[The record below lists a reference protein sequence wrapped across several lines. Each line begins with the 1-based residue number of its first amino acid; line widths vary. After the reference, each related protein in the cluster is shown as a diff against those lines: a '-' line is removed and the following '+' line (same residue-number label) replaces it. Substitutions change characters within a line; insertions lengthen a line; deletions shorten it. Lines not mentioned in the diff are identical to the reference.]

1 MKNKTHSKGRRN
13 FIRKSTFAFAAA
25 TAASSLSLS
34 AEKINWEAIPKGTTI
49 LLQGDSITDA
59 GRDKARYYANE
70 AAGMGRGYAYQIV
83 SQMLGTHPKS
93 ELRFY
98 NRGISGHKVFQLANR
113 WEDDC
118 LQLKPDV
125 LSILI
130 GVNDFWHTLGNR
142 YDGTVEVY
150 EKDLRKLLDRTKKAL
165 PNVKLMIGEPF
176 AVAGGTAI
184 GPVWNKDFPALPPC
198 RQESCRGFIARSLS
212 LTKAS
217 SMKPSPWLLRSTGAP
232 MAYTHPWLVLTSWP
246 RLGWKVSCPYMHKTV
261 VLNLQPWETIV
272 GGNIM
277 VASIP
282 T

>member
-13 FIRKSTFAFAAA
+13 FIRKSAFAFAAA
-25 TAASSLSLS
+25 TAASSINLK
-34 AEKINWEAIPKGTTI
+34 AENLNLEAIPKGTTI

-59 GRDKARYYANE
+59 GRDKSRYYANQ
-70 AAGMGRGYAYQIV
+70 ATGMGRGYAYQIV
-83 SQMLGTHPKS
+83 SQMLGNHPKS

-130 GVNDFWHTLGNR
+130 GVNDFWHTLSNR
-142 YDGTVEVY
+142 YKGTVEVY
-150 EKDLRKLLDRTKKAL
+150 ESDLRKLLDRTKKAL

-184 GPVWNKDFPALPPC
+184 GPAWDKDFPPYRVAAKKIAEDYGAVFIPYQSVFDEAL
-198 RQESCRGFIARSLS
+198 SIAPVEYWCPDGVHPSMAGAHLMAKAWIEGM
-212 LTKAS
+212 LTLYA
-217 SMKPSPWLLRSTGAP
+217 
-232 MAYTHPWLVLTSWP
+232 
-246 RLGWKVSCPYMHKTV
+246 
-261 VLNLQPWETIV
+261 
-272 GGNIM
+272 
-277 VASIP
+277 
-282 T
+282 